1 MNVTVTQPTWD
12 GSLVVYPSGTTPPLA
27 SNLNFLIGT
36 TIPNLVIAKLGSDGA
51 INIRNNAIQGTVQ
64 VVADISGYFN
74 S

>member
-27 SNLNFLIGT
+27 SNLNFNIAT
-36 TIPNLVIAKLGSDGA
+36 TVPNLVIAKLGTDRSMRV
-51 INIRNNAIQGTVQ
+51 RNNATQGTVH
-64 VVADISGYFN
+64 VIVDISGYFN